1 MEAAVIMR
9 SDYSSFRFIDIDGK
23 LISKS
28 TILIK
33 IANSIVYRR
42 VDTVPGLRNDWVSE
56 IPDFHIKIVSSDD
69 CIVIDETEPRNIADV
84 ALEKII
90 WSGTCHDNTW
100 FCLVYIKKNIYW

>member
-69 CIVIDETEPRNIADV
+69 CI
-84 ALEKII
+84 II
-90 WSGTCHDNTW
+90 GSGTCHDNTW